1 MYYSSRNEIYNS
13 SIFYHDFLLTDS
25 NVGKHID
32 VLSLGESS
40 EHFLG
45 SIVYRKSLRLF
56 FVEPMGLRTVGTN
69 WAV

>member
-1 MYYSSRNEIYNS
+1 MI
-13 SIFYHDFLLTDS
+13 FLLTDS

-45 SIVYRKSLRLF
+45 SIFLQEVLATFFCRTHGFANSGHKLGSLI
-56 FVEPMGLRTVGTN
+56 VGSHEYSIEREDGD
-69 WAV
+69 